1 MSIVCGSVG
10 VIGISKKS
18 GIGGIK
24 IGISRISIIDGI
36 KEVRLIRCEN
46 VSARRIIVD
55 FERSCDV
62 GMV

>member
-1 MSIVCGSVG
+1 MIIICGSVG

-24 IGISRISIIDGI
+24 IMISRISIIDGI
-36 KEVRLIRCEN
+36 KEVRLIRWEN
-46 VSARRIIVD
+46 VSVRRIIVD
-55 FERSCDV
+55 VERSCDV